1 VKSPLLF
8 PTKAMQ
14 AETPSQKYA
23 MRAQNQTII
32 TDGNTIF
39 YLNSGIDIS
48 CCAGAVSKNMVK
60 VGEGF
65 IQRIH

>member
-8 PTKAMQ
+8 PTNAMQ

-32 TDGNTIF
+32 MDGNTIFMDGNTIF
-39 YLNSGIDIS
+39 YLNSGIDIIMLRR
-48 CCAGAVSKNMVK
+48 CRLKEYGK
-60 VGEGF
+60 G
-65 IQRIH
+65 R